1 MWKLGDVGVWL
12 EADLVLCGYGRAREC
27 WMLILSFREFVRIMY
42 MSCIEQCH
50 RSGSV
55 SGEHG
60 KVTFHIGTLQ
70 IDRNAGKRRS
80 ILGFRDIWG
89 GIDRTGNICDAFG
102 PWLLWR
108 WLVNGAIGGN
118 KEVLQLLSPLTCS
131 MNQFPQQPWLHPII
145 DISFVRS
152 IAFPTFSET

>member
-27 WMLILSFREFVRIMY
+27 WILILSFREFVRIMY

-50 RSGSV
+50 RSSSV

-70 IDRNAGKRRS
+70 TDRNAGKRRS

-89 GIDRTGNICDAFG
+89 GIDGTGNICDAFG

-118 KEVLQLLSPLTCS
+118 KEVECVATFVTLDLLYESIPTATLASSYHRYFLC
-131 MNQFPQQPWLHPII
+131 PIHCG
-145 DISFVRS
+145 
-152 IAFPTFSET
+152 PHLL